1 MSKTTIS
8 TLEDLKALVR
18 KSVSEKRY
26 LHCLGVA
33 QTAYDVLEHYGLLN
47 DVESWNGFDAA
58 LFCGVAHDIARE
70 MDDASLL
77 RYCEENHIHLPKEDI
92 DSPVLAH
99 GLVSAEI
106 VMKHVGTIPMSWY
119 KALCVHTTGNIGM
132 DSLAL
137 AIFVADYIEPTRKFM
152 TEEKRAYYLSAEN
165 LFLCAYRV
173 LCDMMNHW
181 SQTGFHSISSASI
194 AMKEDLERKLAG
206 DEK

>member
-1 MSKTTIS
+1 MSKSTIC
-8 TLEDLKALVR
+8 TLEDLKAFV
-18 KSVSEKRY
+18 KDTVSEKRY

-33 QTAYDVLEHYGLLN
+33 QTASDVLVHYNLH
-47 DVESWNGFDAA
+47 DYDETWNGFDAA

-70 MDDASLL
+70 MNDASLL
-77 RYCEENHIHLPKEDI
+77 RYCNENSIHLPKEDI

-106 VMKHVGTIPMSWY
+106 VMTKVGNIPMSWY
-119 KALCVHTTGNIGM
+119 KALCVHTTGNVGM

-152 TEEKRAYYLSAEN
+152 TQEKRSYYMGSEN
-165 LFLCAYRV
+165 LSLCAYRV

-181 SQTGFHSISSASI
+181 SQTGFHSISDASL
-194 AMKEDLERKLAG
+194 AMKADLERRLGIA
-206 DEK
+206 